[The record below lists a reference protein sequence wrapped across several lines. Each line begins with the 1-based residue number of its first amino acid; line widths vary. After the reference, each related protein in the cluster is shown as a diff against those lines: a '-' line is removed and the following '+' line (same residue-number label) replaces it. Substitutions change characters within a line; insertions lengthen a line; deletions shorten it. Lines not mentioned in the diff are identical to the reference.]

1 MIRPLRTPPEKL
13 LPLVVLLSFVVA
25 LTACGGAS
33 SGSAGSGGAEA
44 AAKTATGGQ
53 KVQEGDTVSVH
64 YRGTL
69 DSGEEFDSSRGREP
83 LTFVVGGGQI
93 IKGFDDAV
101 RGLSVGETVKVRL
114 EPDQAY
120 GQPRQDMVFEVP
132 RSQAPEGIA
141 AGNQVQLSNGAP
153 ATVVEVTDTAVRID
167 ANHPMAGKAL
177 NFEIEVVEVKR

>member
-1 MIRPLRTPPEKL
+1 MTYPDRAPWEKL
-13 LPLVVLLSFVVA
+13 LPLVAMLSFVVA
-25 LTACGGAS
+25 LAACGGAS
-33 SGSAGSGGAEA
+33 AGGADGSGTEA
-44 AAKTATGGQ
+44 AAQKATGGQ
-53 KVQEGDTVSVH
+53 KVQDGDTVSVH

-69 DSGEEFDSSRGREP
+69 DSGEEFDSSRGGEP

-101 RGLSVGETVKVRL
+101 RGLSVGETVKIHL

-120 GQPRQDMVFEVP
+120 GQPRQDMIFEVP
-132 RSQAPEGIA
+132 RSQAPEGLT
-141 AGNQVQLSNGAP
+141 AGIQVQLSNGAP

-177 NFEIEVVEVKR
+177 NFEIELVSVKR